1 MKFSVKRGAFAI
13 TVAALIAA
21 NSAAAA
27 DRITPIA
34 VQFSRLHGPPDS
46 GYWTDV
52 RVPSIDNLG
61 GAAFRAYFSDEIVN
75 GGINTVYRSSN
86 QQIIARVGDHAPGLP
101 VDVPFEEIIHLQ
113 ASPQGPAAFLGYA
126 RNDDGEIPREGIWA
140 EDASGQLRLVALT
153 GTEPPGV
160 PAGTTLSPLA
170 RWLHPS
176 PPFYWWFPPP
186 LPPFLVNG
194 SGETAFYSLLDQS
207 GSTHSSEGI
216 WSEGGGQG
224 LRLVVQ
230 RGMSVPQFSPG
241 ATIATINTPQDAVR
255 MNDAGVAAFTA
266 LAVDPDYIGGGGI
279 GLFIDDP
286 QRGLI
291 VAARSEQEAPG
302 LPGVRFRN
310 LLFPSL
316 NNAGQFVFVAEQL
329 ADDPAAIPNL
339 GIWSGSPGDFRLVA
353 QTGAPAPGTDG
364 LFLRLQGSL
373 GWREDNLRPVI
384 NGEGEV
390 AFAARIVGPGVDES
404 NDTGVWV
411 QDVQGQLQ
419 LVAREGDMVDGDR
432 TLDDLLAL
440 AGGLILNNQGQVAF
454 QTTQGIWATDVAG
467 LIHNIVHLGDELPVG
482 SPYSDSLTTEA
493 PERFGMGRS
502 TGNQDGI
509 GSSFNDRGELV
520 FSAYDRFGYGIGVY
534 LSRAVA
540 VPEPAAA
547 GILLFGCL
555 LGCGWNR
562 ANGDQIGRNDA
573 DTSRSW

>member
-1 MKFSVKRGAFAI
+1 MKFSAKRGAFAI
-13 TVAALIAA
+13 AIAALIAA
-21 NSAAAA
+21 NSACGA
-27 DRITPIA
+27 DQITPIA
-34 VQFSRLHGPPDS
+34 LQFSRFHGPPDS
-46 GYWTDV
+46 GYWTDI
-52 RVPSIDNLG
+52 RVPSIDKLG

-75 GGINTVYRSSN
+75 GGINTVYRSSS

-113 ASPQGPAAFLGYA
+113 ASLQGPAAFLGYA
-126 RNDDGEIPREGIWA
+126 RNDGGIPTEGIWA
-140 EDASGQLRLVALT
+140 EDPSGQLRLVALT

-160 PAGTTLSPLA
+160 AAGTTLSPFAEWVYLSSS
-170 RWLHPS
+170 LNL
-176 PPFYWWFPPP
+176 WFPPP

-194 SGETAFYSLLDQS
+194 SGETSFYSLLDQP
-207 GSTHSSEGI
+207 GSSHSSEGI

-241 ATIATINTPQDAVR
+241 ATIATIITPDDAVR
-255 MNDAGVAAFTA
+255 MNDAGVSAFTA
-266 LAVDPDYIGGGGI
+266 LAVDPDYVGGGGV
-279 GLFIDDP
+279 GLFLDDP
-286 QRGLI
+286 QQGLI

-316 NNAGQFVFVAEQL
+316 NNAGQIAFVAEQL

-353 QTGAPAPGTDG
+353 QTGASAPGTDG
-364 LFLRLQGSL
+364 LFLSWQGSL
-373 GWREDNLRPVI
+373 GWRESNLRPVI
-384 NGEGEV
+384 NGQGEV
-390 AFAARIVGPGVDES
+390 AFAAQIAGPGVDES

-419 LVAREGDMVDGDR
+419 LVAREGDVVDGDR

-440 AGGLILNNQGQVAF
+440 AGGLVLNNQGQVAF

-467 LIHNIVHLGDELPVG
+467 LLHNIVHLGDDLPVG
-482 SPYSDSLTTEA
+482 SPFSDSLTMET

-520 FSAYDRFGYGIGVY
+520 FSAYDQFGYGIGVY

-547 GILLFGCL
+547 GMLLFGCL
-555 LGCGWNR
+555 LGCSRNR
-562 ANGDQIGRNDA
+562 ANGDQVGRNDA
-573 DTSRSW
+573 DKSLSW

>member
-1 MKFSVKRGAFAI
+1 MKFAVKLGAFAI
-13 TVAALIAA
+13 AIAA
-21 NSAAAA
+21 WTAVHLACGA
-27 DRITPIA
+27 DQIAPIA
-34 VQFSRLHGPPDS
+34 VQFSRLYGPPDS
-46 GYWTDV
+46 GYWTDM

-86 QQIIARVGDHAPGLP
+86 QQIVARVGDHAPGLP
-101 VDVPFEEIIHLQ
+101 VDVPFQEIIHLQ
-113 ASPQGPAAFLGYA
+113 ASLQGPAAFLGYA
-126 RNDDGEIPREGIWA
+126 RNDNGEIPREGIWA

-160 PAGTTLSPLA
+160 SSGTTLSSFAEWIYFSSSLNL
-170 RWLHPS
+170 WI
-176 PPFYWWFPPP
+176 PPP
-186 LPPFLVNG
+186 LPPFVVNG

-207 GSTHSSEGI
+207 GSPHSSEGI

-241 ATIATINTPQDAVR
+241 ATIATIVTPEDAVR

-266 LAVDPDYIGGGGI
+266 LAVDPDYVGGGGV
-279 GLFIDDP
+279 GLFLDDP
-286 QRGLI
+286 QQGLM
-291 VAARSEQEAPG
+291 VAVRSEQEAPG

-310 LLFPSL
+310 LLLPSL
-316 NNAGQFVFVAEQL
+316 NNAGQIAFVAEQL
-329 ADDPAAIPNL
+329 ADDPVAIPNY
-339 GIWSGSPGDFRLVA
+339 GIWAGSPGDLRLVT
-353 QTGAPAPGTDG
+353 QTSALAPGTDG
-364 LFLRLQGSL
+364 RFLSLHESL
-373 GWREDNLRPVI
+373 GWREYNLRPVI
-384 NGEGEV
+384 NGQGEV
-390 AFAARIVGPGVDES
+390 AFAARITGPGVDES

-419 LVAREGDMVDGDR
+419 LVAREGDVVDGDR

-467 LIHNIVHLGDELPVG
+467 LLHNIVHLGDELPVG
-482 SPYSDSLTTEA
+482 SPYSDSLTMEE

-509 GSSFNDRGELV
+509 GSGFNDRGELV
-520 FSAYDRFGYGIGVY
+520 FSAYDQFGYGIGVY
-534 LSRAVA
+534 LSQAVA
-540 VPEPAAA
+540 VPEPA
-547 GILLFGCL
+547 GMVLLGCL
-555 LGCGWNR
+555 LGCCWNR
-562 ANGDQIGRNDA
+562 VNRDQIGRKGVDE
-573 DTSRSW
+573 SRSR